1 MSSEQDPQWRI
12 VNALNNSVLA
22 PHLDVISIKW
32 DVRSIISLVFSLV
45 FLSIINFLLLV
56 YCVCLLAEDKPSTT
70 INRAVRMEALQ

>member
-1 MSSEQDPQWRI
+1 LSSEQDPQWRI
-12 VNALNNSVLA
+12 VSALNDSVLDT
-22 PHLDVISIKW
+22 HLDVISIKW

-70 INRAVRMEALQ
+70 INRAVQMEALQ

>member
-1 MSSEQDPQWRI
+1 MSSEQDPQCRLVSAI
-12 VNALNNSVLA
+12 NNSVLDT
-22 PHLDVISIKW
+22 HLDVISIKW

-70 INRAVRMEALQ
+70 INRAVQMEALQ

>member
-1 MSSEQDPQWRI
+1 VSSEQDPQWRI
-12 VNALNNSVLA
+12 VSALKNSVLDT
-22 PHLDVISIKW
+22 HLDVISIKW

-70 INRAVRMEALQ
+70 INRAVQIEANQ

>member
-1 MSSEQDPQWRI
+1 LSSEQDPQCRI
-12 VNALNNSVLA
+12 VSALNNSVLDT
-22 PHLDVISIKW
+22 HLDVISIKW

-70 INRAVRMEALQ
+70 INRAVQMEALQ

>member
-12 VNALNNSVLA
+12 VSALNDSVLDT
-22 PHLDVISIKW
+22 HLDVISIKW

-70 INRAVRMEALQ
+70 INRAVQMEALQ

>member
-1 MSSEQDPQWRI
+1 LSSEQDPQCRI
-12 VNALNNSVLA
+12 VSAINNSVLDT
-22 PHLDVISIKW
+22 HLDVISIKW

-70 INRAVRMEALQ
+70 INRAVQMEALQ